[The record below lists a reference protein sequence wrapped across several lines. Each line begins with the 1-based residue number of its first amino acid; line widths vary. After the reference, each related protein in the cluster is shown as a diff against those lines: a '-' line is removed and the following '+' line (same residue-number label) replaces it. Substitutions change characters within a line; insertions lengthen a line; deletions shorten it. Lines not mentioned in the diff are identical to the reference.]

1 MSTNFGPPDAI
12 IAGRRVQAELKE
24 QPSVAMEVNGSADI
38 TSTQRFGQ
46 PDRRMAGQLGG
57 RALELLN
64 DPAAAKTTQ
73 SWMKMFSNSND
84 GFAWNGGNIEE
95 GNSPSNTQQA

>member
-1 MSTNFGPPDAI
+1 MTTNFGPPDAI

-24 QPSVAMEVNGSADI
+24 KPMVDMDVNSASVS
-38 TSTQRFGQ
+38 TSTQSFSQ
-46 PDRRMAGQLGG
+46 PDHRMAGQLGG
-57 RALELLN
+57 RALELMN

-73 SWMKMFSNSND
+73 NWMKMFSNSND